1 MLDDSFRKRFKTVP
15 LAISSSV
22 NYGTDVHN
30 HSEFEILYF
39 EKGNQTVKIGDRFYH
54 TKGGDIVCV
63 NPMEIHSFTV
73 DKTQQSIS
81 KCVCFDCSLIFGSD
95 ISQKLVNET
104 TLVAHHIQGE
114 SEHGKYLVDLF
125 LKIYSLAER
134 SDGVDG
140 EILSMEFR
148 AYLTLFF
155 AYVLKNLLL
164 DRHLNKP
171 KNADFCGAVISFV
184 KEHYVEK
191 ITSKEVAEALSF
203 NQSYFCRNFKKNFG
217 VNFTEYLTVYR
228 LSVARKLLEQKRSV
242 TQVAFDCGFLSA
254 TQFSK
259 CFKEKFGVLPSKYK
273 SKSQ

>member
-1 MLDDSFRKRFKTVP
+1 M
-15 LAISSSV
+15 
-22 NYGTDVHN
+22 
-30 HSEFEILYF
+30 
-39 EKGNQTVKIGDRFYH
+39 
-54 TKGGDIVCV
+54 
-63 NPMEIHSFTV
+63 
-73 DKTQQSIS
+73 
-81 KCVCFDCSLIFGSD
+81 
-95 ISQKLVNET
+95 
-104 TLVAHHIQGE
+104 
-114 SEHGKYLVDLF
+114 HGKYLAELF
-125 LKIYSLAER
+125 NKIYNVAEQGD
-134 SDGVDG
+134 SIDS
-140 EILSMEFR
+140 EIFSMEIR

-155 AYVLKNLLL
+155 AYVFKNFLL
-164 DRHLNKP
+164 DKDLSTP

-191 ITSKEVAEALSF
+191 ITSKEVATALSF

-259 CFKEKFGVLPSKYK
+259 CFKQKFGVLPSKYK